1 MTLKLKL
8 PERKGGFPLT
18 KRKTGWKKELGTRG
32 EQLAGEY
39 LCSKEGYQI
48 LNANYRCPAGE
59 IDLICRDGQYL
70 VFVEVRSS
78 STDSI
83 NMAAESISYRK
94 QNKLRQLASYYLLRN
109 GLSFTLC
116 RFDVVLIL
124 LDEERQS
131 AREMRHIKNAF

>member
-1 MTLKLKL
+1 MILS
-8 PERKGGFPLT
+8 
-18 KRKTGWKKELGTRG
+18 
-32 EQLAGEY
+32 AGMGSI
-39 LCSKEGYQI
+39 LFLSK
-48 LNANYRCPAGE
+48 CVPAVG
-59 IDLICRDGQYL
+59 
-70 VFVEVRSS
+70 
-78 STDSI
+78 SI